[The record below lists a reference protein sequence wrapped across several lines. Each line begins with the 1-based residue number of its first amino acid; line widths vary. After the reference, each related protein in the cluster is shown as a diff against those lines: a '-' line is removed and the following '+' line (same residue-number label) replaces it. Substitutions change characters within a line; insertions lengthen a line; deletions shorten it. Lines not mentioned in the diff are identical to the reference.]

1 MQLFPKISIIIPTY
15 NASKTLS
22 VALESILEQT
32 YTDYEIL
39 IVDGLSTDHT
49 VELAKSYQDERI
61 KIISEKDSGIYD
73 AMNKG
78 IRLAEGEWLYFLGG
92 DDRLFDNKVLENIQQ
107 SILKCICD
115 VVYGDVFSTRFNG
128 RYNGEFEF
136 KELLTKNICHQS
148 IFFKKS
154 VFEKTGLF
162 DLKYKGHADWDHNF
176 KWFFNPLIQQ
186 KYLDLVVAEYA
197 DGGFSSMNNDERF
210 EKDKIL
216 NFLKYG
222 KKQLPIKLRLLL
234 LLKEIKR
241 NIRYWDIPMLIKI
254 VLRTPKIIIGA

>member
-1 MQLFPKISIIIPTY
+1 MLKISIIIPTY
-15 NASKTLS
+15 NATKTLS

-32 YTDYEIL
+32 FTDYEIL
-39 IVDGLSTDHT
+39 IVDGLSTDNT
-49 VELAKSYQDERI
+49 VEIAKSYLDKRI

-78 IRLAEGEWLYFLGG
+78 IQLAKGEWLYFLGS
-92 DDRLFDNKVLENIQQ
+92 DDRLFDIKVLENIQQ
-107 SILKCICD
+107 SILKCNCD
-115 VVYGDVFSTRFNG
+115 VVYGDVFSTRFKG
-128 RYNGEFEF
+128 RYSGEFEF

-176 KWFFNPLIQQ
+176 KWFFNPLIQK
-186 KYLDLVVAEYA
+186 KYFDLVVAEYA
-197 DGGFSSMNNDERF
+197 DGGFSSMNNDEMF
-210 EKDKIL
+210 EEDRVL

-222 KKQLPIKLRLLL
+222 KKKLPFKLRLSL
-234 LLKEIKR
+234 LLKEIKK
-241 NIRYWDIPMLIKI
+241 NIRYWDFPKLTK
-254 VLRTPKIIIGA
+254 LFLQTPKIILGA